1 MHRGHTL
8 FHYLGLAFLQVS
20 RFSQSG
26 ECLMNSHLSI
36 RMLVRN
42 FLLVLQLAFLLAIS
56 LQLVEELSRIR
67 HRFSAVHTL
76 HKGMRVSSRRK

>member
-1 MHRGHTL
+1 MHRGRTPCHC
-8 FHYLGLAFLQVS
+8 LGLAFLQAS
-20 RFSQSG
+20 RFFRSG

-67 HRFSAVHTL
+67 HRFSAVHTS
-76 HKGMRVSSRRK
+76 HKGMHASNHRK